1 MSVESTIY
9 VTISSK
15 QDASIVQV
23 IKLLLKN
30 GWSIFDTQKRVS
42 YLPLHDDD
50 LFDWNVST
58 LSEREVLHLLE
69 QKEDIGEIIG
79 LSLYWSDGMTGII
92 LLAYNLENMQFITE
106 INRKTVTTYD
116 NQKRTDQEWYL
127 KRIIEPLKSSG
138 LLIKSYKFEEY

>member
-9 VTISSK
+9 VTISSE